1 MQRGGGAAAA
11 PLSAIAARR
20 IQARFPLV
28 MRSHGPFARRARV
41 PASRLARAL
50 APHVCAL
57 ARSFDAALL

>member
-28 MRSHGPFARRARV
+28 MRSPRAPCTSRV

-50 APHVCAL
+50 APH
-57 ARSFDAALL
+57 ARSFEAALL